1 MADNAGGRN
10 LWTGEA
16 IGGYATAL
24 ALLVSIVT
32 FVKTYNAQEAF
43 NKTQLE
49 LQKAAATEQHAANED
64 QRLAAEAQ
72 RETAAVEALGRYL
85 ENPKTPIAWESAE
98 AIIDV
103 LGKDADSAWKATA
116 RRALYTHP
124 ENLQKFECEL
134 YSEAFKKFILTLT
147 TTQNMEDL
155 CSGKAHFVPLH
166 SGRDKDAAV
175 TSPK

>member
-1 MADNAGGRN
+1 MADDAGSRK

-49 LQKAAATEQHAANED
+49 LQKAAAVEQHAANED

-103 LGKDADSAWKATA
+103 LGKDADPAWKATA
-116 RRALYTHP
+116 KRALYRHP
-124 ENLQKFECEL
+124 ENLQRFECEL
-134 YSEAFKKFILTLT
+134 YSDAFKTFVLTLT
-147 TTQNMEDL
+147 TTHKMDDL
-155 CSGKAHFVPLH
+155 CSGKAHFAPLH
-166 SGRDKDAAV
+166 S
-175 TSPK
+175 